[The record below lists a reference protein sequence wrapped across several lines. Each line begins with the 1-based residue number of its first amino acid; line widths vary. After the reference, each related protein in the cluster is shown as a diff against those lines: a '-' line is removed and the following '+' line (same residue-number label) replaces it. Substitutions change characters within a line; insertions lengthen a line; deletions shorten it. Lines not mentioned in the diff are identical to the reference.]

1 MMGLTKFWIA
11 VSLLLSCAAVFG
23 ADSLTPGAAAT
34 NESKDMDD
42 AVTVDTKAVKFYDL
56 VATKGSGELVPLKQY
71 RGKVTLV
78 ANTASKCGYTPQ
90 YEALQKIQTTY
101 ENKGLVVLGFP
112 SNDFKQQEPGTD
124 KEIQSFCKLN
134 YGVTFPLFQ
143 KAPVTGDKIQP
154 VFAYLTKNSPADEQ
168 GEVKWNF
175 EKFVVDR
182 KGDVVA
188 RFPSKVKPDDPTV
201 VAALEKAL
209 AEPVPQA
216 PQPASKNKKVK

>member
-1 MMGLTKFWIA
+1 MSLTKIWFA
-11 VSLLLSCAAVFG
+11 VFLLLSSVTVLG
-23 ADSLTPGAAAT
+23 ANTLTPT
-34 NESKDMDD
+34 DPTTKESPDTDD
-42 AVTVDTKAVKFYDL
+42 VVAVDNKAVKFYDL

-71 RGKVTLV
+71 SGKVALV

-90 YEALQKIQTTY
+90 YEALQKLQTTY

-112 SNDFKQQEPGTD
+112 SNDFKQQEPGND
-124 KEIQSFCKLN
+124 KEIATFCKLN

-143 KAPVTGDKIQP
+143 KAPVTGEKIQP
-154 VFAYLTKNSPADEQ
+154 VFAYLTKNAPEQ

-209 AEPVPQA
+209 AEPVPA
-216 PQPASKNKKVK
+216 EPKPSMKNKKVK